1 MISSI
6 ESDKNSGNNHHHQWQ
21 VLQWRAHTSTQSTPT
36 RTSTH
41 TTPTHTHTGAQ
52 VFLVLAYTFARSQ
65 TVSLPTAHG
74 TAWHGQARKR
84 IHSCSLKA
92 GLKRA
97 HKRTCTHKNLTQ
109 RHYYPLASDAKM
121 STGRE
126 RLCVSRER
134 ACRRVICLKLT
145 PPTLSQWQQ
154 VSSQAQ
160 TFVNS
165 ECYRVHWEQNYSS
178 RSPCTHKVIVKLL
191 WWKVFF
197 PCHK

>member
-36 RTSTH
+36 HTSTH
-41 TTPTHTHTGAQ
+41 THLHTHRGSG
-52 VFLVLAYTFARSQ
+52 VLGPCLHFCQESNCLPANSAR
-65 TVSLPTAHG
+65 
-74 TAWHGQARKR
+74 HGQARKR

-92 GLKRA
+92 GLKCA

-178 RSPCTHKVIVKLL
+178 QSPCTHKVIVKLL